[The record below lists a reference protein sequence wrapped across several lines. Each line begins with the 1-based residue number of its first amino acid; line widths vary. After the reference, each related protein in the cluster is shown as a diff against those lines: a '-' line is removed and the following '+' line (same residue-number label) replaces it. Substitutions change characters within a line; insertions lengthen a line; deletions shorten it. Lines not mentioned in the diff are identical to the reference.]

1 MVEERTVVM
10 VLKRPGRIART
21 CLLLTTVSIGVMQAQ
36 RSEYDP
42 AAHGTPAKPKQGFVD
57 YTLKRINPS
66 DKDYGE
72 CLDQGRKL
80 ILQES
85 IQNGLFWSNIVTLSL
100 LGCLF
105 IIVVYQ
111 HRQRVQREWTI
122 AEVLQQY
129 EHALLRANAQV
140 DDATKRNHELSEA
153 LTSARENVLRSPIIS
168 TDHRE
173 SRTERATSKHN
184 AETQPVEPTSTKAVV
199 VSPGTTVRHG
209 RANGDQRANQMGLF
223 KPEVDLI
230 LKVNSLEQQLG
241 RSQEQEKQL
250 RRQLNQ
256 ADLRLQ
262 AEQQKNRTLKGA

>member
-1 MVEERTVVM
+1 MVEEQKVVM
-10 VLKRPGRIART
+10 VLKRTNRVAGT
-21 CLLLTTVSIGVMQAQ
+21 CLLLTALCVGVVHAQ
-36 RSEYDP
+36 RSAYDP
-42 AAHGTPAKPKQGFVD
+42 GTQDAPAKPKQGFVD
-57 YTLKRINPS
+57 FTLKRISPS
-66 DKDYGE
+66 DKNYGE
-72 CLDQGRKL
+72 CLDEGRKL

-85 IQNGLFWSNIVTLSL
+85 IENGFFWSNVVTLGL

-111 HRQRVQREWTI
+111 HRQRVRRERTV

-153 LTSARENVLRSPIIS
+153 LTFARENAFRLPTVPTELRGSS
-168 TDHRE
+168 TP
-173 SRTERATSKHN
+173 RATSKSTT
-184 AETQPVEPTSTKAVV
+184 ETKPADATAATTTAVAHRAPGSEARGNGSKA
-199 VSPGTTVRHG
+199 
-209 RANGDQRANQMGLF
+209 ANQMGLF

-241 RSQEQEKQL
+241 RSQEQAKQL
-250 RRQLNQ
+250 RLQLTQ

>member
-1 MVEERTVVM
+1 M
-10 VLKRPGRIART
+10 
-21 CLLLTTVSIGVMQAQ
+21 
-36 RSEYDP
+36 
-42 AAHGTPAKPKQGFVD
+42 
-57 YTLKRINPS
+57 
-66 DKDYGE
+66 
-72 CLDQGRKL
+72 
-80 ILQES
+80 
-85 IQNGLFWSNIVTLSL
+85 QNGFFWSNVVTLGL

-105 IIVVYQ
+105 LIVVYQ
-111 HRQRVQREWTI
+111 HRQRVRREWTI

-153 LTSARENVLRSPIIS
+153 LTSARETVFRSPMVS
-168 TDHRE
+168 
-173 SRTERATSKHN
+173 TERRRISDSKSHFEAHRRNPTVEAT
-184 AETQPVEPTSTKAVV
+184 AATTTV
-199 VSPGTTVRHG
+199 VSAGVTAPNG
-209 RANGDQRANQMGLF
+209 RRNGSKVANQMGLF

-250 RRQLNQ
+250 RRQLTQ

>member
-1 MVEERTVVM
+1 M
-10 VLKRPGRIART
+10 VLKHTDRIVSM
-21 CLLLTTVSIGVMQAQ
+21 CLLLAVMCVGVMEAQ
-36 RSEYDP
+36 RSAYDP
-42 AAHGTPAKPKQGFVD
+42 AAHDAPAKPKQSFID

-66 DKDYGE
+66 EKDYGE

-80 ILQES
+80 ILHES
-85 IQNGLFWSNIVTLSL
+85 IQNGFFWSNVVTLSL

-105 IIVVYQ
+105 VIVVYQ
-111 HRQRVQREWTI
+111 HRQRVRREWTTG
-122 AEVLQQY
+122 EVLKQY

-140 DDATKRNHELSEA
+140 DTATKRNHEFSEE
-153 LTSARENVLRSPIIS
+153 LISARENASRSPIVLS
-168 TDHRE
+168 ERRE
-173 SRTERATSKHN
+173 SPSPRANSKST
-184 AETQPVEPTSTKAVV
+184 AETQPVEATAAKSTV
-199 VSPGTTVRHG
+199 VSSGDTAPSG
-209 RANGDQRANQMGLF
+209 RGNGSKVANQMGLF

-250 RRQLNQ
+250 RRQLTQ

>member
-1 MVEERTVVM
+1 MAEKRTVVM
-10 VLKRPGRIART
+10 VLKHTSRIVT
-21 CLLLTTVSIGVMQAQ
+21 TYLLLTSVCVGVLQAQ
-36 RSEYDP
+36 RSAYDP
-42 AAHGTPAKPKQGFVD
+42 ATQGAPAKPKQGFVD

-80 ILQES
+80 VLQES
-85 IQNGLFWSNIVTLSL
+85 IQNGYFWSNVVTLSL

-111 HRQRVQREWTI
+111 HRQRVRREWTI
-122 AEVLQQY
+122 AEIHQQY
-129 EHALLRANAQV
+129 EHALLRANTQV
-140 DDATKRNHELSEA
+140 DEATKKNHELSEA
-153 LTSARENVLRSPIIS
+153 LTSARENAIRSPMIS
-168 TDHRE
+168 TDLRE
-173 SRTERATSKHN
+173 SPTPRTTSKRP
-184 AETQPVEPTSTKAVV
+184 AETQPVEATAAKATVIGASAMATS
-199 VSPGTTVRHG
+199 GGENG
-209 RANGDQRANQMGLF
+209 RKVANQMGLF

-250 RRQLNQ
+250 RRQLTQ

>member
-1 MVEERTVVM
+1 MVEKRAVVM
-10 VLKRPGRIART
+10 VLRHTSRIVST
-21 CLLLTTVSIGVMQAQ
+21 CLLLTAVCVGVLQAQ
-36 RSEYDP
+36 RSAYDP
-42 AAHGTPAKPKQGFVD
+42 ATQGAPAKPKQGFVD

-72 CLDQGRKL
+72 CLDQGRRL

-85 IQNGLFWSNIVTLSL
+85 IQNGYFWSNVVTLSL

-111 HRQRVQREWTI
+111 HRQRVRSEWTI
-122 AEVLQQY
+122 AEILQQY

-140 DDATKRNHELSEA
+140 DEATKQNHELSEA
-153 LTSARENVLRSPIIS
+153 LTSTREYASRSSVVLTER
-168 TDHRE
+168 RE
-173 SRTERATSKHN
+173 SPTPRATSKRT
-184 AETQPVEPTSTKAVV
+184 AETQPVEATVGKPTV
-199 VSPGTTVRHG
+199 VSAGDTAPNG
-209 RANGDQRANQMGLF
+209 RGNGGKVANQMGLF

-250 RRQLNQ
+250 RRQLTQ

>member
-1 MVEERTVVM
+1 M
-10 VLKRPGRIART
+10 VLKRTNRMASM
-21 CLLLTTVSIGVMQAQ
+21 CLLLTALCVGVVHAQ
-36 RSEYDP
+36 RSAYDP
-42 AAHGTPAKPKQGFVD
+42 GTRDAPAKQKQGFVD
-57 YTLKRINPS
+57 FTLKRINPS

-72 CLDQGRKL
+72 CLDEGRKL

-85 IQNGLFWSNIVTLSL
+85 IENAFFWSNVATLGL

-111 HRQRVQREWTI
+111 HRQRVRREWAI
-122 AEVLQQY
+122 AEALQQY
-129 EHALLRANAQV
+129 EQALLRANAQF
-140 DDATKRNHELSEA
+140 DEATKRNHELSEE
-153 LTSARENVLRSPIIS
+153 LTSARENTSRSPIVPIER
-168 TDHRE
+168 RE
-173 SRTERATSKHN
+173 SQIPRATSKRI
-184 AETQPVEPTSTKAVV
+184 AETQSVEATAAKPTV
-199 VSPGTTVRHG
+199 VSAGDTAPSGKG
-209 RANGDQRANQMGLF
+209 NGSKAANQMGLF

-250 RRQLNQ
+250 RRQLTQ

>member
-1 MVEERTVVM
+1 M
-10 VLKRPGRIART
+10 VLKHTSRIVST
-21 CLLLTTVSIGVMQAQ
+21 CLLLTTVCVGATQAQ
-36 RSEYDP
+36 RSAYDP
-42 AAHGTPAKPKQGFVD
+42 ATQGMPAKPKQQGFVD

-80 ILQES
+80 VLQES
-85 IQNGLFWSNIVTLSL
+85 VQNGYFWSNAVSLSL

-111 HRQRVQREWTI
+111 HRQRVRREWTI
-122 AEVLQQY
+122 AEILQQY
-129 EHALLRANAQV
+129 EHALLRANTQV
-140 DDATKRNHELSEA
+140 DDATKRNQELSEE
-153 LTSARENVLRSPIIS
+153 LTSTRENAFRSSIVLTER
-168 TDHRE
+168 RE
-173 SRTERATSKHN
+173 SPTPRATSKRT
-184 AETQPVEPTSTKAVV
+184 ADTQPVEATAAKATVVGASATATSE
-199 VSPGTTVRHG
+199 RENG
-209 RANGDQRANQMGLF
+209 RKVANQMGLF

-250 RRQLNQ
+250 RRQLTQ

>member
-1 MVEERTVVM
+1 M
-10 VLKRPGRIART
+10 VLKRVSRIVST
-21 CLLLTTVSIGVMQAQ
+21 CVLLTAACVGVMQAQ
-36 RSEYDP
+36 RSAYDP
-42 AAHGTPAKPKQGFVD
+42 ATQSAPAEPVEGFVD

-80 ILQES
+80 ILRES
-85 IQNGLFWSNIVTLSL
+85 IQNAFFWSNLVTLSL

-111 HRQRVQREWTI
+111 HRQRVRREWTI
-122 AEVLQQY
+122 AEILQQY

-140 DDATKRNHELSEA
+140 DDATKRNGELSEE
-153 LTSARENVLRSPIIS
+153 LTSARENASRSSIVLTEP
-168 TDHRE
+168 RE
-173 SRTERATSKHN
+173 SPTPRAISKRT
-184 AETQPVEPTSTKAVV
+184 AETQPVEATVARPTVAGAGDRA
-199 VSPGTTVRHG
+199 PNG
-209 RANGDQRANQMGLF
+209 RGNGSKVANQMGLF

-250 RRQLNQ
+250 RRQLTQ
-256 ADLRLQ
+256 SDLRLQ

>member
-1 MVEERTVVM
+1 MAEKRAIVM
-10 VLKRPGRIART
+10 VLKHTSRIVGT
-21 CLLLTTVSIGVMQAQ
+21 CLLLTTVCLAEIQAQ
-36 RSEYDP
+36 RAAYDP
-42 AAHGTPAKPKQGFVD
+42 ATHAAPAKPKQGFVD
-57 YTLKRINPS
+57 FTLKRINPS

-85 IQNGLFWSNIVTLSL
+85 IQNSFFWSNVVTLGL

-105 IIVVYQ
+105 LIVVYQ
-111 HRQRVQREWTI
+111 HRQGVRREWTI

-129 EHALLRANAQV
+129 EYALLRANAQV

-153 LTSARENVLRSPIIS
+153 LTAARENAFRPPMIS
-168 TDHRE
+168 TERQE
-173 SRTERATSKHN
+173 SPAPRATSKRTT
-184 AETQPVEPTSTKAVV
+184 ETKTVEAAAATTTV
-199 VSPGTTVRHG
+199 VSAGATAP
-209 RANGDQRANQMGLF
+209 NGGVNGSKVANQMGLF

-250 RRQLNQ
+250 RRQLTQ